1 MVSLIADLTVHSWN
15 PISAQIS
22 TATNTPFQVKESH
35 SISGGCINQTYCIAD
50 ESQRFFV
57 KLNSADNLD
66 MFAAESAG
74 LEEIRQSAAIRVPR
88 PICYGHNDEM
98 AWLVLEYLNLSQSAH
113 GKASVLGEQLAA
125 MHRVTSSQYGWYRDN
140 TIGQTPQ
147 INSFSSDWIEF
158 WRTQRLGYQLN
169 LAQRNGF
176 AGKLQNLGAQLLND
190 LDKFFTDA
198 PPSPSLLHGDLWSG
212 NYDYDDSG
220 NPVLFDAAVYYGDR
234 ETDIAMTELFGGFP
248 ADFYSAY
255 RYNYPLDSGYNTR
268 KHVYNLYHI
277 LNHLNL
283 FGSGYRHQA
292 EHTIN
297 TLLAEI
303 R

>member
-1 MVSLIADLTVHSWN
+1 MHPWPEIGIQ
-15 PISAQIS
+15 ISA
-22 TATNTPFQVKESH
+22 TTNRSFSVKEFDP
-35 SISGGCINQTYCIAD
+35 IGGGCINQTYRISD
-50 ESQRFFV
+50 GSQHFFV
-57 KLNSADNLD
+57 KLNAFGSLD

-74 LEEIRQSAAIRVPR
+74 LEEIRQSGTIRVPQ
-88 PICYGHNDEM
+88 PICYGNNDEM
-98 AWLVLEYLNLSQSAH
+98 AWLALEYLDLNSGTC
-113 GKASVLGEQLAA
+113 GKASSLGEQLAA
-125 MHRVTSSQYGWYRDN
+125 MHRVTSPQYGWYRDN

-158 WRTQRLGYQLN
+158 WRTQRLEYQFN
-169 LAQRNGF
+169 LAQLNGF
-176 AGKLQNLGAQLLND
+176 AGKLQNLGAQLLSD
-190 LDKFFTDA
+190 LDKFFCDA

-212 NYDYDDSG
+212 NYAYDASG
-220 NPVLFDAAVYYGDR
+220 NPTLFDPAVYYGDR

-255 RYNYPLDSGYNTR
+255 RYNYPLDSGYNIR

-283 FGSGYRHQA
+283 FGGSYRHQA

-303 R
+303 H